1 MKALLTTHEG
11 WALRCRDIIYCVQ
24 GEVVQGRCLVVADGA
39 TSKLATELG
48 YCTEPPKGICSRAF
62 VEGGTHNTNFDGERP
77 EEAHTLHSIAGVLK

>member
-1 MKALLTTHEG
+1 MKTVHCGAEILNH
-11 WALRCRDIIYCVQ
+11 CVQ

-77 EEAHTLHSIAGVLK
+77 EGSPSQHFCSAEVTILPYPE